1 MKLETQTH
9 SQHHAH
15 LACPHCGQNTVVQHG
30 SVYTCLNCNFRRN
43 VSNESYGDG
52 AIGVLVLLTLF
63 AFIVALLL
71 GNEPLTESPVP
82 EVQSGNIETVG

>member
-9 SQHHAH
+9 SQHHTH
-15 LACPHCGQNTVVQHG
+15 LACPHCGQNAVVQHG

-43 VSNESYGDG
+43 VSNDGDG
-52 AIGVLVLLTLF
+52 NVIGVLVLLTIF

-71 GNEPLTESPVP
+71 GDGTLTERLAPD
-82 EVQSGNIETVG
+82 VQSGNFETVG